1 MDEEQEEEEEEEVEE
16 EEEEEDEEEAPAS
29 PRGTLRPALWT
40 AAVQGTTEDLRR
52 LLAEGPGDIEE
63 RGGVTECTPLIAA
76 AHRGIR
82 PVLLLLLEAGAEI
95 SATDKRARSPLHAAA
110 HQGHEAA
117 VLLLL
122 EAGADVSAKDGD
134 GDTPLGCAAECTA
147 VVGPRLP
154 ADALEVGGGRGGCHA
169 AVAVLL
175 IENGAEL
182 SAKNNHGR
190 TPLHIAAYFGNEVL
204 AKVLLEHGA
213 DVSARNE
220 P

>member
-1 MDEEQEEEEEEEVEE
+1 MGKVA
-16 EEEEEDEEEAPAS
+16 APCSCTSGALAVKLLVSS
-29 PRGTLRPALWT
+29 PFALSSARVRAPTDSCSVPDTGNAVPQHPKSQIPNPA
-40 AAVQGTTEDLRR
+40 
-52 LLAEGPGDIEE
+52 
-63 RGGVTECTPLIAA
+63 
-76 AHRGIR
+76 
-82 PVLLLLLEAGAEI
+82 
-95 SATDKRARSPLHAAA
+95 
-110 HQGHEAA
+110 QGHEAA

-134 GDTPLGCAAECTA
+134 GDTPLGCAANCAA
-147 VVGPRLP
+147 VVGARLP
-154 ADALEVGGGRGGCHA
+154 ADASEVGGGRGGCHA

-182 SAKNNHGR
+182 SGENNEGR

-213 DVSARNE
+213 DVSARYN